1 MRPPVL
7 SDLTAAVCFIS
18 ILLMPCAACGLA
30 LLNAG
35 MGRSRSAAHSLL
47 AAITVV
53 SLGGVVYFVLGSALQ
68 GYAGG
73 PSHAI
78 SVAGKMWDWAGA
90 QGLLL
95 RGVEFDGSAPAL
107 TVLFGLF
114 AAGIAVL
121 IPMGAA
127 GERMRLA
134 AACLSAA
141 LLAGVAYPFY
151 AHWAWGG
158 GWLAQLGAVSAAGRG
173 LIDSGGSGTIHALGG
188 LAALSLTWILGPRI
202 GKYHAGGMPAAI
214 PAHNVAYVLLGCFLA
229 WLGFLGIDCAGAIL
243 FTSMDVAR
251 AGVIPVNATLA
262 SGAALLAA
270 AAITNSRFGK
280 TDASLCANAF
290 VGGLVAS
297 AAGCALMR
305 PSGAV
310 LVGAIAGALVVFSVE
325 LLELRLKI
333 DDPGGAVSVHAIG
346 GLWGLIAVAIF
357 ARDAAPDQWLAQL
370 AGIATLIGFALP
382 LIYGLNWLVNR
393 IMPMRVPPENERQG
407 LDLSE
412 LGAGAYPDF
421 ITHTDDY

>member
-1 MRPPVL
+1 MKPL
-7 SDLTAAVCFIS
+7 IFSDFTAAVCLIS

-30 LLNAG
+30 MINAG

-47 AAITVV
+47 GALSVV
-53 SLGGVVYFVLGSALQ
+53 SLGAVVYFVLGSALQ

-73 PSHAI
+73 PAHVLA
-78 SVAGKMWDWAGA
+78 AGGKFWDWAGA
-90 QGLLL
+90 GPLLL
-95 RGVEFDGSAPAL
+95 RGIEFDGSAPAL
-107 TVLFGLF
+107 TVMFGLF
-114 AAGIAVL
+114 AAGIAAL

-127 GERMRLA
+127 AERLRLA
-134 AACLSAA
+134 AACVSTA
-141 LLAGVAYPFY
+141 LFAGVVYPFY

-158 GWLAQLGAVSAAGRG
+158 GWLAQLGAAGHAG
-173 LIDSGGSGTIHALGG
+173 PGFIDSGGSGTIHLLGG
-188 LAALSLTWILGPRI
+188 LSALAITWILGPRL

-243 FTSMDVAR
+243 FTSIDVAH

-297 AAGCALMR
+297 AAGCAVMR
-305 PSGAV
+305 PAGAF
-310 LVGAIAGALVVFSVE
+310 LVGAVAGALVVFSVE
-325 LLELRLKI
+325 LLEMRLKV

-346 GLWGLIAVAIF
+346 GAWGLLSVALF
-357 ARDAAPDQWLAQL
+357 ARGAAPDQWLAQIT
-370 AGIATLIGFALP
+370 GIASLIGFGLP
-382 LIYGLNWLVNR
+382 LIYSLNWLLNR
-393 IMPMRVPPENERQG
+393 LMPLRVLPENERQG

-421 ITHTDDY
+421 ITHTDEY